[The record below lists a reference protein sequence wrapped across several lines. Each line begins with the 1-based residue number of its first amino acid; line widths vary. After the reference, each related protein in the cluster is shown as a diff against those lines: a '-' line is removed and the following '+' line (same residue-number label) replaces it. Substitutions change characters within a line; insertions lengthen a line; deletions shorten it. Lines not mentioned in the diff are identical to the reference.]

1 LGVPT
6 ISPAMTPQ
14 EEEFF
19 RKFGERLSA
28 LRKEHGFTQ
37 VQTAAALGVSQQH
50 LLSFEK
56 GRRRMPMSMLPVLA
70 ELFSMSVDELIGTG
84 RSPKKR
90 GPVSKLEHQL
100 KLLQR
105 LPRAKQRFVS
115 EMLDSVLQQT
125 GS

>member
-1 LGVPT
+1 
-6 ISPAMTPQ
+6 MTPR

-19 RKFGERLSA
+19 RKFGDRLA
-28 LRKEHGFTQ
+28 VLRKERGLTQ
-37 VQTAAALGVSQQH
+37 VQVAETLGVSQQQM
-50 LLSFEK
+50 LSFEK

-70 ELFSMSVDELIGTG
+70 DLFSLSIDELIGAG
-84 RSPKKR
+84 RGVRKR

-115 EMLDSVLQQT
+115 QVLDSVLQQT